1 MSKRSVAKKIKP
13 QILGI
18 LEISIT
24 SASEKDSFNLWDLWS
39 PKTEIKGNWFV
50 RFIWSWC
57 SKNVI
62 DKNQTNQIHPF
73 HFFHQTHVN
82 VYKFFLPWGS
92 PMLII
97 SEYVSGWGWVFAFY
111 STLYTREHINKWFID
126 CYGGVELHSTLH
138 QLYILYTTYCLLK
151 GVEM

>member
-1 MSKRSVAKKIKP
+1 MYIKEIGTPRTKP

-24 SASEKDSFNLWDLWS
+24 SASEKDPFILWDLWS

-73 HFFHQTHVN
+73 HFLKKN
-82 VYKFFLPWGS
+82 ASLRLGNKS
-92 PMLII
+92 NK
-97 SEYVSGWGWVFAFY
+97 SNFAFN
-111 STLYTREHINKWFID
+111 STLYTREYVNKWFID

-138 QLYILYTTYCLLK
+138 QLYTLYTVYCH
-151 GVEM
+151 

>member
-1 MSKRSVAKKIKP
+1 MSRRLVVINKTTDFRDLRDLYHKRKRERSLQSVRSVVP
-13 QILGI
+13 
-18 LEISIT
+18 
-24 SASEKDSFNLWDLWS
+24 

-62 DKNQTNQIHPF
+62 DKNQTNRIHPF
-73 HFFHQTHVN
+73 PFFHQTHAN
-82 VYKFFLPWGS
+82 VYKFSLPWGS

-111 STLYTREHINKWFID
+111 STLYTRVHINKWFID